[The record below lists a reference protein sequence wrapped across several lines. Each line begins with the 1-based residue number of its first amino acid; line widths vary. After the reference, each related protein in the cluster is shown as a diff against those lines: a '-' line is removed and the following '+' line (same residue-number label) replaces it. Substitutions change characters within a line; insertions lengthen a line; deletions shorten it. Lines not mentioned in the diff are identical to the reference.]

1 MLSLALSSA
10 VLSTK
15 VRSSSIA
22 LLHVSHSLTDSSAN
36 IDADVAYQCLQS
48 VPLVVEDA
56 VDLLDGWAAF
66 LEWQSDPTW
75 KADPPSDTYLF
86 PAFDYMQAVA
96 DLRDRVTSGS
106 ITAELD
112 LHEGIRDII
121 YSSNDGH
128 MFFRTDFN
136 SVFFWQRAVGLV
148 SVSPDGHSLPEVF
161 ASSDVSLFLSDGLTY
176 TPSPIISIDGQEPAE
191 FLSSDYTKANI
202 LQDPDA
208 LVATLPDRPMS
219 VN

>member
-1 MLSLALSSA
+1 MLSLALPSA

-15 VRSSSIA
+15 VHSFPIA
-22 LLHVSHSLTDSSAN
+22 LLHFSHSLTDSSAN
-36 IDADVAYQCLQS
+36 IAAELAYQCLQS

-56 VDLLDGWAAF
+56 VDLLDGWAVF

-75 KADPPSDTYLF
+75 KADPPSDTFLF
-86 PAFDYMQAVA
+86 PGFDYMQAVA
-96 DLRDRVTSGS
+96 DLKDRVISGN

-112 LHEGIRDII
+112 LHEGIRDVI

-128 MFFRTDFN
+128 MFFHTDFN
-136 SVFFWQRAVGLV
+136 SVFYWQRAVGLV
-148 SVSPDGHSLPEVF
+148 SLSTDGQSLPDIF
-161 ASSDVSLFLSDGLTY
+161 ATIDASLSLSGVLSY
-176 TPSPIISIDGQEPAE
+176 TPSPIVSIDGQEPAE
-191 FLSSDYTKANI
+191 FLSSDYTKANT

-208 LVATLPDRPMS
+208 LVATPPNRPMS